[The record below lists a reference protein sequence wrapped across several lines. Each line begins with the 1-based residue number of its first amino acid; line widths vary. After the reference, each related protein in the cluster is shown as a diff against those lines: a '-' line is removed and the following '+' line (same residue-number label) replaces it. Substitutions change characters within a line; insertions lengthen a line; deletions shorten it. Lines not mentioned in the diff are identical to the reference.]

1 MTIELTVLSTVSY
14 RGEVITAPRLR
25 GLLALLAGDLRTG
38 CSTGRLVDGL
48 WPEPDEQPENPVKA
62 VQILVS
68 RLRSRLGAE
77 VVVSTPSGYRLGL
90 GEERVD
96 ASAVLLHAAA
106 CAEKARA
113 GDHAGALAEA
123 EEGLTLWDGVGGGDA
138 EAVFGDPV
146 AALRAERAAA
156 HLTLVR
162 GRALGLART
171 GAREAAAEPL
181 AELVREFPR
190 DEELLLELV
199 RCEAATAGTA
209 AALATYE
216 RYRRRLRDELGADPG
231 PGLRALHG
239 ELLRGE
245 APVVRR
251 GVPHEPNA
259 LLGRDGD
266 IAAVAGLLRS
276 SRVTSIVG
284 PGGLGK
290 TRLAAAVARAAE
302 QRVVHLVPL
311 AGVTRDE
318 DVVSEVAS
326 AVGAGDAWRPSG
338 GGFAAAVEGGGGTSP
353 VAGGGGAGPATGSG
367 SAAPVAGSG
376 SAPLAAGGDGA
387 PPAAGGGVAPAV
399 RGGGVASDEVLGG
412 VVGVLGVGPGL
423 LVLDNCE
430 QVVGGVAELVRGL
443 VAATRD
449 LRVLTTSRT
458 PLGIAS
464 ESVYLLP
471 ELDPT
476 TTVELF
482 EQRARAARP
491 DVELPAEAVAGL
503 CRRLDGLPLAVEL
516 AAARVRV
523 LSVGEIARRLEDR
536 FALLRGGSRDAP
548 QRHRT
553 LRAVVDW
560 SWNLLA
566 PDGQAALRALSVFPD
581 GFTGDAAEHL
591 VGHLVGH
598 EALEVL
604 EDLVGQSLLKV
615 TDTPS
620 GGVRFRMLE
629 TVREFSAAH
638 RAEAGEDEQVTAR
651 FLAWARHFGM
661 AHHDAPFGPDAVAA
675 WQRIRAEQDNLL
687 RALRIGLDT
696 RDMPTVVAAA
706 AVLGALWATEAH
718 YTRLNALAE
727 DTGPLL
733 SRYRPEPDGVEPVRT
748 LATLVSVNAFLGAAG
763 SGAPRFLLVLR
774 RLPPAAPSTL
784 IGALAT
790 VLGRMPE
797 VLGPDRTVLE
807 RLCASDEPLVAGVA
821 EGVAGY
827 LWESE
832 NEPERAMA
840 AARRMLGAFEG
851 RRVRR
856 VRPVPWL
863 AVMAHSRLSELCL
876 HAERGAEARVHMA
889 EAMRVMDELGDWNDM
904 LGLRWGMVLANLQ
917 TGDLDAAERWL
928 EQAVLHRPEEA
939 VALLTPD
946 LGARAE
952 IALARGETERG
963 LALWRR
969 ATGALEADGGQV
981 LDPWALEIHAVSV
994 AAHAQHGRLG
1004 LVTERTAALAERLAA
1019 LLGARADFPVCGVLL
1034 LALGYVDLAAG
1045 RCGTGVRLI
1054 ALAERF
1060 RCLRSFQPTTASA
1073 RSRSA
1078 AEAAD
1083 GAAYEE
1089 AVSAYA
1095 TLSRDEL
1102 PDAALTLLKLRA

>member
-14 RGEVITAPRLR
+14 RGEEITAPRLR
-25 GLLALLAGDLRTG
+25 GLLALLASDLRTG

-48 WPEPDEQPENPVKA
+48 WPDGQPENPVKA

-68 RLRSRLGAE
+68 RLRSRLGAD

-106 CAEKARA
+106 CAERARA

-123 EEGLTLWDGVGGGDA
+123 EEGLALWDGAGDGGGDA
-138 EAVFGDPV
+138 DAVLGDPV

-156 HLTLVR
+156 YRALIR

-171 GAREAAAEPL
+171 GGREAAAGPL

-190 DEELLLELV
+190 DEELWLELV

-216 RYRRRLRDELGADPG
+216 RYRRQLRDELGADPG
-231 PGLRALHG
+231 PGLRAVHE

-318 DVVSEVAS
+318 DVAGEIAS
-326 AVGAGDAWRPSG
+326 AVGAVAAVGAVTSAAGAGEAWRPSG
-338 GGFAAAVEGGGGTSP
+338 GGFASGT
-353 VAGGGGAGPATGSG
+353 GGAG
-367 SAAPVAGSG
+367 
-376 SAPLAAGGDGA
+376 GA
-387 PPAAGGGVAPAV
+387 PSA
-399 RGGGVASDEVLGG
+399 EVLGG
-412 VVGVLGVGPGL
+412 LVAALGAGPVL

-430 QVVGGVAELVRGL
+430 QVVGGVAEVVRAL
-443 VAATRD
+443 VAATRE

-458 PLGIAS
+458 PLGIAA

-471 ELDPT
+471 ELDPS

-491 DVELPAEAVAGL
+491 DVELPAEAVAAL

-536 FALLRGGSRDAP
+536 FALLRGGTRDAP

-566 PDGQAALRALSVFPD
+566 PDGQAALRALSVFPG
-581 GFTGDAAEHL
+581 GFTAEAAEHL
-591 VGHLVGH
+591 VGHD
-598 EALEVL
+598 ALEIL

-615 TDTPS
+615 TDTPA
-620 GGVRFRMLE
+620 GARFRMLE

-638 RAEAGEDEQVTAR
+638 RSAAGEDEQVTGR
-651 FLAWARHFGM
+651 FLAWARYFGTTY
-661 AHHDAPFGPDAVAA
+661 HDAPFGPDAVAA
-675 WQRIRAEQDNLL
+675 WQRTRAEQDNLV
-687 RALRIGLDT
+687 RALRIGLDA
-696 RDMPTVVAAA
+696 RHMPTVVATAA
-706 AVLGALWATEAH
+706 ALSTLWVTEAH
-718 YTRLNALAE
+718 YTRLFALAE

-748 LATLVSVNAFLGAAG
+748 LATVVAVNAFLGG
-763 SGAPRFLLVLR
+763 GTSAPRFLAVLR
-774 RLPPAAPSTL
+774 RLPPGAPGTL

-790 VLGRMPE
+790 VLSRIPE
-797 VLGPDRTVLE
+797 VLGPDRTALE
-807 RLCASDEPLVAGVA
+807 RLCASDEPLVAGAA

-840 AARRMLGAFEG
+840 AARRMLAAFEG
-851 RRVRR
+851 RRV
-856 VRPVPWL
+856 PWL
-863 AVMAHSRLSELCL
+863 TVMGHSRLSELCL
-876 HAERGAEARVHMA
+876 HAERGAEALVHMA
-889 EAMRVMDELGDWNDM
+889 KAMRIMDELGDWNDM
-904 LGLRWGMVLANLQ
+904 MGLRWGMVLANLQ

-928 EQAVLHRPEEA
+928 ELAVLHRPEEA
-939 VALLTPD
+939 VDLLTPD

-969 ATGALEADGGQV
+969 ATSTLESDGDP
-981 LDPWALEIHAVSV
+981 LLEPWALEIQAVSV
-994 AAHAQHGRLG
+994 AAHAQHGRLD
-1004 LVTERTAALAERLAA
+1004 LVSGPAAALAERIVA
-1019 LLGARADFPVCGVLL
+1019 LLNRGVVLDIPICGVVL

-1045 RCGTGVRLI
+1045 RAGTGVRLI

-1073 RSRSA
+1073 RSRHA
-1078 AEAAD
+1078 AETAD
-1083 GAAYEE
+1083 RAAYDD
-1089 AVSAYA
+1089 AMSTYA
-1095 TLSRDEL
+1095 ALGRDEL
-1102 PDAALTLLKLRA
+1102 PGAAVALLRLRA

>member
-1 MTIELTVLSTVSY
+1 MTIELTVLSTVSF
-14 RGEVITAPRLR
+14 RGEEITAPRLR
-25 GLLALLAGDLRTG
+25 ALLALLASDPRTG
-38 CSTGRLVDGL
+38 CGTGRLVDGL
-48 WPEPDEQPENPVKA
+48 WPDEQPSNPVKA

-68 RLRSRLGAE
+68 RLRSLLGAD
-77 VVVSTPSGYRLGL
+77 VVVSTPRGYRLGL

-113 GDHAGALAEA
+113 GDHAGSLAEA
-123 EEGLTLWDGVGGGDA
+123 EDGLALWDGGGDA
-138 EAVFGDPV
+138 EAVLGDPV
-146 AALRAERAAA
+146 AALRAERAATHRA
-156 HLTLVR
+156 LVR

-171 GAREAAAEPL
+171 GARDAAAGPL

-190 DEELLLELV
+190 DEELWLELV

-216 RYRRRLRDELGADPG
+216 RYRRRLRDELGTDPG
-231 PGLRALHG
+231 PGLRALHE

-266 IAAVAGLLRS
+266 IAAVAGSLRS

-318 DVVSEVAS
+318 DVAAEVAS
-326 AVGAGDAWRPSG
+326 AVEGGDVWRPSG
-338 GGFAAAVEGGGGTSP
+338 GG
-353 VAGGGGAGPATGSG
+353 
-367 SAAPVAGSG
+367 
-376 SAPLAAGGDGA
+376 GA
-387 PPAAGGGVAPAV
+387 PSA
-399 RGGGVASDEVLGG
+399 EVLGG
-412 VVGVLGVGPGL
+412 LVGALGPGPVL

-449 LRVLTTSRT
+449 VRVLTTSRT
-458 PLGIAS
+458 PLGITS
-464 ESVYLLP
+464 ESVYPLP
-471 ELDPT
+471 ELDAT

-491 DVELPAEAVAGL
+491 DAELPAGTVAGL

-536 FALLRGGSRDAP
+536 FALLRGGARDAP
-548 QRHRT
+548 RRHRT
-553 LRAVVDW
+553 LHAVVDW

-566 PDGQAALRALSVFPD
+566 PDGQAALRALSVFPA
-581 GFTGDAAEHL
+581 GFTAEAAERLVQGDA
-591 VGHLVGH
+591 
-598 EALEVL
+598 LELL

-620 GGVRFRMLE
+620 GARFRMLE

-638 RAEAGEDEQVTAR
+638 RTAAGEDEQVTAR
-651 FLAWARHFGM
+651 FLAWARDFGTTY
-661 AHHDAPFGPDAVAA
+661 HDAPFGPDAVAA
-675 WQRIRAEQDNLL
+675 WQRIRAEQDNLV
-687 RALRIGLDT
+687 RALRIALDAH
-696 RDMPTVVAAA
+696 DMPTVVATAA
-706 AVLGALWATEAH
+706 ALGALWATESR
-718 YTRLNALAE
+718 YTRLFALAE
-727 DTGPLL
+727 DTGPAL
-733 SRYRPEPDGVEPVRT
+733 SRHRPEPDGVEPVRT
-748 LATLVSVNAFLGAAG
+748 LAALVTVNAFLGAG
-763 SGAPRFLLVLR
+763 TGAPRFLAVLR

-797 VLGPDRTVLE
+797 LLGPDRTALE

-821 EGVAGY
+821 EGMAGY

-832 NEPERAMA
+832 DEPERAMA
-840 AARRMLGAFEG
+840 ATRRMLAAFEG
-851 RRVRR
+851 RH
-856 VRPVPWL
+856 VPWS
-863 AVMAHSRLSELCL
+863 AVMGHSRLSELCL
-876 HAERGAEARVHMA
+876 HAERGAEALVHMA
-889 EAMRVMDELGDWNDM
+889 EAMRVMDELGDWKDM
-904 LGLRWGMVLANLQ
+904 VGLRWGMVLAHLQ

-939 VALLTPD
+939 VDLLTPD

-952 IALARGETERG
+952 TALARGETERG

-969 ATGALEADGGQV
+969 AVRTLEDAGD
-981 LDPWALEIHAVSV
+981 LLLEPWALELQAVSV
-994 AAHAQHGRLG
+994 AAHAQHGRPD
-1004 LVTERTAALAERLAA
+1004 LVAEAAGALAGRLVG
-1019 LLGARADFPVCGVLL
+1019 LLDRGRVVDVPVCGVML

-1045 RCGTGVRLI
+1045 RAGTGVRLI

-1073 RSRSA
+1073 RSRRA
-1078 AEAAD
+1078 AQDAD
-1083 GAAYEE
+1083 GAAYED
-1089 AVSAYA
+1089 AVSSYA
-1095 TLSRDEL
+1095 ALSRDEL
-1102 PDAALTLLKLRA
+1102 PAAAVALLKLRA

>member
-14 RGEVITAPRLR
+14 RGQEITAPRLR
-25 GLLALLAGDLRTG
+25 GLLALLASDLRTG

-48 WPEPDEQPENPVKA
+48 WPDGQPENPVKA

-123 EEGLTLWDGVGGGDA
+123 EEGLALWDGAGDGGGDA
-138 EAVFGDPV
+138 DAVLGDPV

-156 HLTLVR
+156 YWALIR

-171 GAREAAAEPL
+171 GGREAAAGPL

-190 DEELLLELV
+190 DEELWLELV

-216 RYRRRLRDELGADPG
+216 RYRRRLRDELGTDPG
-231 PGLRALHG
+231 PGLRALHE

-318 DVVSEVAS
+318 DVAGEIAS
-326 AVGAGDAWRPSG
+326 AVGG
-338 GGFAAAVEGGGGTSP
+338 
-353 VAGGGGAGPATGSG
+353 AGGAP
-367 SAAPVAGSG
+367 SA
-376 SAPLAAGGDGA
+376 
-387 PPAAGGGVAPAV
+387 
-399 RGGGVASDEVLGG
+399 EVLGG
-412 VVGVLGVGPGL
+412 LVAALGAGPVL

-430 QVVGGVAELVRGL
+430 QVVGGVAEVVRGL
-443 VAATRD
+443 VAATRE

-458 PLGIAS
+458 PLGIAA

-471 ELDPT
+471 ELDPS

-482 EQRARAARP
+482 EQRARSARP
-491 DVELPAEAVAGL
+491 DVELPAEAVTAL

-523 LSVGEIARRLEDR
+523 LSVAEIARRLEDR
-536 FALLRGGSRDAP
+536 FALLRGGTRDAP

-553 LRAVVDW
+553 LHAVVDW

-566 PDGQAALRALSVFPD
+566 PDGQSALRALSVFPG
-581 GFTGDAAEHL
+581 GFTADAAEHL
-591 VGHLVGH
+591 VGHD
-598 EALEVL
+598 ALEIL

-615 TDTPS
+615 ADTPA
-620 GGVRFRMLE
+620 GARFRMLE

-638 RAEAGEDEQVTAR
+638 RTAAGEDEQVTER
-651 FLAWARHFGM
+651 FLGWARYFGTTY
-661 AHHDAPFGPDAVAA
+661 HDAPFGPDAIAA
-675 WQRIRAEQDNLL
+675 WQRIRAEQDNLV
-687 RALRIGLDT
+687 RALRVGLDA
-696 RDMPTVVAAA
+696 RHMPTVMATAAA
-706 AVLGALWATEAH
+706 LGTLWTTEAH
-718 YTRLNALAE
+718 YPRMVALAE

-748 LATLVSVNAFLGAAG
+748 LATLVAVNAFLGG
-763 SGAPRFLLVLR
+763 GTSAPRFLAVLR
-774 RLPPAAPSTL
+774 RLPPGAPETL

-790 VLGRMPE
+790 VFSRIPE
-797 VLGPDRTVLE
+797 VLGPDRTALE
-807 RLCASDEPLVAGVA
+807 RLCASDETLVAGVA

-832 NEPERAMA
+832 NEPERAMT
-840 AARRMLGAFEG
+840 AARRMLAAFEG
-851 RRVRR
+851 RRV
-856 VRPVPWL
+856 PWL
-863 AVMAHSRLSELCL
+863 TVMGHSRLSELCL
-876 HAERGAEARVHMA
+876 HAERGAEALIHMA
-889 EAMRVMDELGDWNDM
+889 EAMRIMDELGDWNDM
-904 LGLRWGMVLANLQ
+904 MGLRWGMVLANLQ

-939 VALLTPD
+939 VDLLTPD

-969 ATGALEADGGQV
+969 ATSTLEGDGDP
-981 LDPWALEIHAVSV
+981 LLEPWALEIQAVSV
-994 AAHAQHGRLG
+994 AAHAQHARLD
-1004 LVTERTAALAERLAA
+1004 LVSGPAAALAERLVA
-1019 LLGARADFPVCGVLL
+1019 LLDRGVAVDIPICGVVL
-1034 LALGYVDLAAG
+1034 LALGYADLATG
-1045 RCGTGVRLI
+1045 RTGTGVRLI

-1060 RCLRSFQPTTASA
+1060 RCLRSFQPTTAST
-1073 RSRSA
+1073 RSRHA
-1078 AEAAD
+1078 AEEAD
-1083 GAAYEE
+1083 RAAYDD
-1089 AVSAYA
+1089 AMSTYA
-1095 TLSRDEL
+1095 ALSRDEL
-1102 PDAALTLLKLRA
+1102 PDAAVELLRLRA

>member
-14 RGEVITAPRLR
+14 RGEEITAPRLR
-25 GLLALLAGDLRTG
+25 GLLALLASDLRAG

-48 WPEPDEQPENPVKA
+48 WPDGQPENPVKA

-90 GEERVD
+90 AEERVD

-123 EEGLTLWDGVGGGDA
+123 EEGLALWDGGGGGDGGRDA
-138 EAVFGDPV
+138 DAVLGDPV

-156 HLTLVR
+156 HRALRR

-171 GAREAAAEPL
+171 GGREAAAGPL

-190 DEELLLELV
+190 DEELWLELV

-216 RYRRRLRDELGADPG
+216 RYRRRLRDELGTDPG
-231 PGLRALHG
+231 PGLRALHE

-318 DVVSEVAS
+318 DVAGEIAS
-326 AVGAGDAWRPSG
+326 AVGA
-338 GGFAAAVEGGGGTSP
+338 AAPAV
-353 VAGGGGAGPATGSG
+353 GGAG
-367 SAAPVAGSG
+367 
-376 SAPLAAGGDGA
+376 GA
-387 PPAAGGGVAPAV
+387 PSA
-399 RGGGVASDEVLGG
+399 EVLGG
-412 VVGVLGVGPGL
+412 LVAALGAGPVL

-430 QVVGGVAELVRGL
+430 QVVGGVAEVVRAL
-443 VAATRD
+443 VAATRE

-458 PLGIAS
+458 PLDIAA

-471 ELDPT
+471 ELDPS

-491 DVELPAEAVAGL
+491 DVELPAEAVAAL

-523 LSVGEIARRLEDR
+523 LSVAEIARRLEDR
-536 FALLRGGSRDAP
+536 FALLRGGTRDAP
-548 QRHRT
+548 QRHRA
-553 LRAVVDW
+553 LHAVVDW

-566 PDGQAALRALSVFPD
+566 PDGQAALRALSVFPG
-581 GFTGDAAEHL
+581 GFTADAAEHL
-591 VGHLVGH
+591 VGHD
-598 EALEVL
+598 ALEIL

-615 TDTPS
+615 TDTPA
-620 GGVRFRMLE
+620 GARFRMLE

-638 RAEAGEDEQVTAR
+638 RTAAGEDEQVTGC
-651 FLAWARHFGM
+651 FLAWARYFGTTY
-661 AHHDAPFGPDAVAA
+661 HDAPFGPDAIAA
-675 WQRIRAEQDNLL
+675 WHRTRAEQDNLV
-687 RALRIGLDT
+687 RALRIGLDA
-696 RDMPTVVAAA
+696 RHMPTVVAAA
-706 AVLGALWATEAH
+706 AALGTLWATEAH
-718 YTRLNALAE
+718 YTRLFALAE

-733 SRYRPEPDGVEPVRT
+733 SHYRPEPDGVEPVRT
-748 LATLVSVNAFLGAAG
+748 LATLVAVNAFLGG
-763 SGAPRFLLVLR
+763 GTSAPRFLAVLR
-774 RLPPAAPSTL
+774 RLPPGAPGTL

-790 VLGRMPE
+790 VLSRIPE
-797 VLGPDRTVLE
+797 VVGPDRTALE

-840 AARRMLGAFEG
+840 AARRMLAAFEG
-851 RRVRR
+851 RRV
-856 VRPVPWL
+856 PWL
-863 AVMAHSRLSELCL
+863 SVMGHSRLSELCL
-876 HAERGAEARVHMA
+876 HAERGAEALIHMA
-889 EAMRVMDELGDWNDM
+889 EAMRIMDELGDWNDM
-904 LGLRWGMVLANLQ
+904 MGLRWGMVLANLQ
-917 TGDLDAAERWL
+917 TGDLEAAERWL

-939 VALLTPD
+939 VDLLTPD

-969 ATGALEADGGQV
+969 ATSTLESDGDP
-981 LDPWALEIHAVSV
+981 LLEPWALEIQAVSV
-994 AAHAQHGRLG
+994 AAHSQHGRLD
-1004 LVTERTAALAERLAA
+1004 LVSGSAAALTERIVA
-1019 LLGARADFPVCGVLL
+1019 LLNRAVAVDIPICGVVL
-1034 LALGYVDLAAG
+1034 LALGYADLAAG
-1045 RCGTGVRLI
+1045 RAGTGVRLI

-1060 RCLRSFQPTTASA
+1060 RCLRSFQPTMASP
-1073 RSRSA
+1073 RSRHA
-1078 AEAAD
+1078 AQKAD
-1083 GAAYEE
+1083 GAAYDD
-1089 AVSAYA
+1089 AVSTY
-1095 TLSRDEL
+1095 
-1102 PDAALTLLKLRA
+1102 AALGRDGLPGAAVALLRLRG

>member
-14 RGEVITAPRLR
+14 RGEEITAPRLR
-25 GLLALLAGDLRTG
+25 GLLALLASDLRTG

-48 WPEPDEQPENPVKA
+48 WPDGQPENPVKA

-123 EEGLTLWDGVGGGDA
+123 EEGLALWDGGGDGGRDA
-138 EAVFGDPV
+138 DAVLGDPV

-156 HLTLVR
+156 HRALVR

-171 GAREAAAEPL
+171 GDREAAAGPL

-190 DEELLLELV
+190 DEELWLELV

-231 PGLRALHG
+231 PGLRALHE

-318 DVVSEVAS
+318 DVAGEIAS
-326 AVGAGDAWRPSG
+326 AVGASAVGVSAVGASAVG
-338 GGFAAAVEGGGGTSP
+338 GGFAPGA
-353 VAGGGGAGPATGSG
+353 GGAG
-367 SAAPVAGSG
+367 
-376 SAPLAAGGDGA
+376 GA
-387 PPAAGGGVAPAV
+387 PSA
-399 RGGGVASDEVLGG
+399 EVLGG
-412 VVGVLGVGPGL
+412 LVAALGAGPVL

-430 QVVGGVAELVRGL
+430 QVVGGVAEVVRAL
-443 VAATRD
+443 VAVTRE

-458 PLGIAS
+458 PLGIAA

-471 ELDPT
+471 ELDPS

-491 DVELPAEAVAGL
+491 DVGLPAEVVAAL

-523 LSVGEIARRLEDR
+523 LSVAEIARRLEDR
-536 FALLRGGSRDAP
+536 FALLRGGTRDAP

-553 LRAVVDW
+553 LHAVVDW

-566 PDGQAALRALSVFPD
+566 PDGQAALRALSVFPG
-581 GFTGDAAEHL
+581 GFTADAAEHL
-591 VGHLVGH
+591 VGHD
-598 EALEVL
+598 ALEIL

-615 TDTPS
+615 TDTPA
-620 GGVRFRMLE
+620 GARFRMLE

-638 RAEAGEDEQVTAR
+638 RTAAGEDEQVTGR
-651 FLAWARHFGM
+651 FLGWARYFGTTY
-661 AHHDAPFGPDAVAA
+661 HDAPFGPDAIAA
-675 WQRIRAEQDNLL
+675 WQRTRAEQDNLV
-687 RALRIGLDT
+687 RALRIGLDA
-696 RDMPTVVAAA
+696 RHMPTVVATAA
-706 AVLGALWATEAH
+706 ALGTLWATEAH
-718 YTRLNALAE
+718 YTRLFALAE

-748 LATLVSVNAFLGAAG
+748 LATLVAVNAFLGG
-763 SGAPRFLLVLR
+763 GTSAPRFLAVLR
-774 RLPPAAPSTL
+774 RLPPGAPETL

-790 VLGRMPE
+790 VLSRIPE
-797 VLGPDRTVLE
+797 VLGPDRTALE

-840 AARRMLGAFEG
+840 AARRMLAAFEG
-851 RRVRR
+851 RRV
-856 VRPVPWL
+856 PWL
-863 AVMAHSRLSELCL
+863 SVMGHSRLSELCL
-876 HAERGAEARVHMA
+876 HAERGAEALVHMA
-889 EAMRVMDELGDWNDM
+889 EAMRIMDELGDWNDM
-904 LGLRWGMVLANLQ
+904 MGLRWGMVLANLQ
-917 TGDLDAAERWL
+917 TGDLDAAEHWL

-939 VALLTPD
+939 VDLLTPD

-969 ATGALEADGGQV
+969 ATSTLETDG
-981 LDPWALEIHAVSV
+981 DPLLEPWPLEIQAVSI
-994 AAHAQHGRLG
+994 AAHAQHGRLD
-1004 LVTERTAALAERLAA
+1004 LVSGSAATLAERIVT
-1019 LLGARADFPVCGVLL
+1019 LLDRGVAVDIPVCGVVL
-1034 LALGYVDLAAG
+1034 LALGYADLAAG
-1045 RCGTGVRLI
+1045 RPGTGVRLI

-1060 RCLRSFQPTTASA
+1060 RCLRSFQPTTASP
-1073 RSRSA
+1073 RSRHA
-1078 AEAAD
+1078 AQTADRAAYD
-1083 GAAYEE
+1083 DAMSTYAALGRDDLPGAA
-1089 AVSAYA
+1089 V
-1095 TLSRDEL
+1095 
-1102 PDAALTLLKLRA
+1102 ALLRQRA

>member
-14 RGEVITAPRLR
+14 RGQEITAPRLR
-25 GLLALLAGDLRTG
+25 GLLALLASDLRTG

-48 WPEPDEQPENPVKA
+48 WPDGQPENPVKA

-123 EEGLTLWDGVGGGDA
+123 EEGLALWDGAGDGGGDA
-138 EAVFGDPV
+138 DAVLGDPV

-156 HLTLVR
+156 HRALLR

-171 GAREAAAEPL
+171 GGREAAAGPL

-190 DEELLLELV
+190 DEELWLELV

-216 RYRRRLRDELGADPG
+216 RYRRRLRDELGTDPG
-231 PGLRALHG
+231 PGLRALHE

-318 DVVSEVAS
+318 DVAGEVAS
-326 AVGAGDAWRPSG
+326 AVGG
-338 GGFAAAVEGGGGTSP
+338 
-353 VAGGGGAGPATGSG
+353 AGGAP
-367 SAAPVAGSG
+367 SA
-376 SAPLAAGGDGA
+376 
-387 PPAAGGGVAPAV
+387 
-399 RGGGVASDEVLGG
+399 EVLGG
-412 VVGVLGVGPGL
+412 LVAALGAGPVL

-430 QVVGGVAELVRGL
+430 QVVGGVAEVVRGL
-443 VAATRD
+443 VAATRE

-458 PLGIAS
+458 PLGIAA

-471 ELDPT
+471 ELDPS

-482 EQRARAARP
+482 GQRARAARP
-491 DVELPAEAVAGL
+491 DVELPAEAVTAL

-523 LSVGEIARRLEDR
+523 LSVAEIARRLEDR
-536 FALLRGGSRDAP
+536 FALLRGGTRDAP

-553 LRAVVDW
+553 LHAVVDW

-566 PDGQAALRALSVFPD
+566 PDGQAALRALSVFPG
-581 GFTGDAAEHL
+581 GFTADAAEHL
-591 VGHLVGH
+591 VGPDELDV
-598 EALEVL
+598 LEIL

-615 TDTPS
+615 TDTPA
-620 GGVRFRMLE
+620 GARFRMLE

-638 RAEAGEDEQVTAR
+638 RTAAGEDEQVTGR
-651 FLAWARHFGM
+651 FLDWARYFGTTY
-661 AHHDAPFGPDAVAA
+661 HDAPFGPDAVAA
-675 WQRIRAEQDNLL
+675 WQRIRAEQDNLV
-687 RALRIGLDT
+687 RALRIGLDAHH
-696 RDMPTVVAAA
+696 MPTVMATAAA
-706 AVLGALWATEAH
+706 LGTLWTTEAH
-718 YTRLNALAE
+718 YPRMITLAE

-748 LATLVSVNAFLGAAG
+748 LATLVAVNAFLGG
-763 SGAPRFLLVLR
+763 GTSAPRFLAVLR
-774 RLPPAAPSTL
+774 RLPPGAPGTL

-790 VLGRMPE
+790 VFSRIPE
-797 VLGPDRTVLE
+797 VLGPDRTALE

-840 AARRMLGAFEG
+840 AARRMLAAFEG
-851 RRVRR
+851 RRV
-856 VRPVPWL
+856 PWL
-863 AVMAHSRLSELCL
+863 TVMGHSRLSELCL
-876 HAERGAEARVHMA
+876 NAERGAEALIHMA
-889 EAMRVMDELGDWNDM
+889 EAMRIMDELGDWNDM
-904 LGLRWGMVLANLQ
+904 MGLRWGMVLANLQ
-917 TGDLDAAERWL
+917 TGDLDAAEHWL

-939 VALLTPD
+939 VDLLTPD

-969 ATGALEADGGQV
+969 ATSTLEGDGDP
-981 LDPWALEIHAVSV
+981 LLEPWALEIQAVSV
-994 AAHAQHGRLG
+994 AAHAQHARLD
-1004 LVTERTAALAERLAA
+1004 LVSAPAAALTERIVA
-1019 LLGARADFPVCGVLL
+1019 LLDRGVALDIPICGVVL
-1034 LALGYVDLAAG
+1034 LALGYVDLATG
-1045 RCGTGVRLI
+1045 RTGTGVRLI

-1060 RCLRSFQPTTASA
+1060 RCLRSFQPTTGVGPLGGTRAQEA
-1073 RSRSA
+1073 DQGRAVRRREVERTA
-1078 AEAAD
+1078 ALKP
-1083 GAAYEE
+1083 G
-1089 AVSAYA
+1089 
-1095 TLSRDEL
+1095 DEL
-1102 PDAALTLLKLRA
+1102 PDSAVEFAEGSAPEGGAGGGAGTRGSQADR